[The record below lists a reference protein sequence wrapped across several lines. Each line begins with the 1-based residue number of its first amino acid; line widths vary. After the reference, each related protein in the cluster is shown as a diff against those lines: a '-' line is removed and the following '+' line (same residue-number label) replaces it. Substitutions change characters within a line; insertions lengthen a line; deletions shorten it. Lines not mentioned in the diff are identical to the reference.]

1 MARSGSRARVVVRQ
15 SYYWPDQQLNFWIII
30 MLVTGGVLIGVFA
43 SFITDQQHLGGLG
56 IPWYVKPKH
65 NWIMPFGITVGGLT
79 VIFIIIMLIL
89 ISQRRLLPGV
99 VIIGSF
105 ILLVLYITGV
115 IETAIQLFGPE
126 ANISGNCQTYV
137 TNMQTNDLSINAL
150 AWLEQNSI
158 CQSWDAVFAFWIVGA
173 VFLVWML
180 VLGSQVARNGGPGGA
195 YDRD

>member
-1 MARSGSRARVVVRQ
+1 
-15 SYYWPDQQLNFWIII
+15 
-30 MLVTGGVLIGVFA
+30 
-43 SFITDQQHLGGLG
+43 
-56 IPWYVKPKH
+56 
-65 NWIMPFGITVGGLT
+65 MPYGITVGALT

-89 ISQRRLLPGV
+89 INQRRLLPGV

-105 ILLVLYITGV
+105 ILLVLYITGL

-126 ANISGNCQTYV
+126 ANIIGNCDTYV
-137 TNMQTNDLSINAL
+137 TKNQQTDLSINTL

-158 CQSWDAVFAFWIVGA
+158 CQSWDAAFAFWIVGA